1 MSHKLHSFVWCLGY
15 RDFMGSLSIRNI
27 VLRPI
32 NCPHNFLSA
41 ARVMD
46 SSCKEGLFGI
56 FQTSASF
63 PVNKTANL
71 LNWISSAADYIVKW
85 GLLWKKA
92 IRDTLSLE
100 KTKRAAPPEI
110 PRYLSRVQVWRASCA
125 LHTNLAICRPVL
137 AHFRIRCYLWARIS
151 LLPWIACL
159 SMNGMAAVLLCPLL
173 YL

>member
-1 MSHKLHSFVWCLGY
+1 MLRLSWFY
-15 RDFMGSLSIRNI
+15 DFMGSISSRNI

-32 NCPHNFLSA
+32 NCPPQLSVSCSSDGFLCDHCS
-41 ARVMD
+41 R
-46 SSCKEGLFGI
+46 KEGLFGV
-56 FQTSASF
+56 FHTSASF
-63 PVNKTANL
+63 RLNKTANL

-85 GLLWKKA
+85 GQLWKKA
-92 IRDTLSLE
+92 IRDTLSPE

-110 PRYLSRVQVWRASCA
+110 PRYLSRVQVWRAPCA

-151 LLPWIACL
+151 LLPWIAIL
-159 SMNGMAAVLLCPLL
+159 SMNSKAAMLLRPLL

>member
-1 MSHKLHSFVWCLGY
+1 MLRLSWFYGVSIKSQHCIAAHKLPPQLSVSCSSDGFVLCD
-15 RDFMGSLSIRNI
+15 R
-27 VLRPI
+27 
-32 NCPHNFLSA
+32 C
-41 ARVMD
+41 
-46 SSCKEGLFGI
+46 SCKDGLFGV
-56 FQTSASF
+56 FHTSASF
-63 PVNKTANL
+63 RVNKTANL

-100 KTKRAAPPEI
+100 KTKRAAPPKI
-110 PRYLSRVQVWRASCA
+110 PRYLSRVQVWRAPCA

-137 AHFRIRCYLWARIS
+137 ARFRIRCYLWACIS
-151 LLPWIACL
+151 LLPWTASL